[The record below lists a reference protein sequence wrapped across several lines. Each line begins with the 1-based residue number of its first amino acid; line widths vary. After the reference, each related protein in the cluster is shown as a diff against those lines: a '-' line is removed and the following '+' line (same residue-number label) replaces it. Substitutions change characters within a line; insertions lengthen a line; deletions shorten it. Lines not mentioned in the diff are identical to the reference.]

1 MMSLVSV
8 FLYNFFFIHTMHI
21 LIELGQHTKTQY
33 FNQSIQWNITI
44 DIIFFK
50 ITDEW
55 CTQIII
61 SRISRL
67 LNQFINIINA
77 NYPITKMLNKLLI
90 HNRFS
95 IKH

>member
-1 MMSLVSV
+1 MSLVSV

-61 SRISRL
+61 SRISL
-67 LNQFINIINA
+67 YNGPLVKTTLEEIIVN
-77 NYPITKMLNKLLI
+77 T
-90 HNRFS
+90 F
-95 IKH
+95 